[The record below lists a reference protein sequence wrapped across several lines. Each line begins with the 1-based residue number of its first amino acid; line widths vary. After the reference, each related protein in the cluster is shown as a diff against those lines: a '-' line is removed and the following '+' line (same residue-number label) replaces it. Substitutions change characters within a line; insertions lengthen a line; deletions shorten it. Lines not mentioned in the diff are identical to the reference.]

1 MKFGIRII
9 ACIMMMAIALT
20 MVVFTAAD
28 FRRAAGEGYVLGEH
42 EGNIAVFRTG
52 GLRREEPLAI
62 TDIELGSLRQSDR
75 EKILAGLPAA
85 GKEEVQELLE
95 DLGS

>member
-9 ACIMMMAIALT
+9 ACIAMMAIALT

-28 FRRAAGEGYVLGEH
+28 FRQVRGDSFVLREH
-42 EGNIAVFRTG
+42 SGRVAVFSG
-52 GLRREEPLAI
+52 ADNDEPLAI
-62 TDIELGSLRQSDR
+62 TDIELENLPSSDR
-75 EKILAGLPAA
+75 NKLSSGIVVSGEDSLLK
-85 GKEEVQELLE
+85 LLE

>member
-9 ACIMMMAIALT
+9 ACIAMIAIALT

-28 FRRAAGEGYVLGEH
+28 FREIREGSFVLREYSGRV
-42 EGNIAVFRTG
+42 AVFSG
-52 GLRREEPLAI
+52 ADNDEPLAI
-62 TDIELGSLRQSDR
+62 TDIKIENLPGSDR
-75 EKILAGLPAA
+75 HKLGTGIVVSGEDSLQK
-85 GKEEVQELLE
+85 LLE